1 MKASKFIKLTGSY
14 QTKSINVKEESDRI
28 KVTQKDEDFILFCAD
43 VISAAHALMMSCYI
57 VCEDNLPVLI
67 IYDKKD

>member
-14 QTKSINVKEESDRI
+14 QTKSINVEQKVDYI
-28 KVTQKDEDFILFCAD
+28 KVTQKDEDNMLFCRD
-43 VISAAHALMMSCYI
+43 VVAAAHALMMSFYF
-57 VCEDNLPVLI
+57 VSENNRPVLI